1 MVIERMETES
11 LLDVLFSSRVRAR
24 VLAILLMNPG
34 TRWHAR
40 ALARAVG
47 AQYSGVWK
55 ELAHLE
61 RAGVLES
68 ENAGPVKYYRVN
80 PQLPI
85 LSELRGMVLKTVGLG
100 DAIRKTLEG
109 QRKIDA
115 AFLYGSFASGEM
127 DASSDVDLMIIGE
140 AELKRLAP
148 VITRLERELGRAV
161 NYVVFTREEWAERLE
176 RGDPFVRNVLAE
188 PKVMLVG
195 DEDGLQRVSAARAD
209 QALRGSSNG
218 NQKAAPG
225 RRPRSGRGRAKSGG

>member
-1 MVIERMETES
+1 MVKEKMETES
-11 LLDVLFSSRVRAR
+11 LLDALFSSRVR

-47 AQYSGVWK
+47 AQYSGAWK

-61 RAGVLES
+61 WAGVLES
-68 ENAGPVKYYRVN
+68 ENVGPVKSYRVN

-100 DAIRKTLEG
+100 DAIQKTLEG

-115 AFLYGSFASGEM
+115 AFIYRSFASGETG
-127 DASSDVDLMIIGE
+127 ASSDVDLRIIGE

-148 VITRLERELGRAV
+148 VISRLERELGRAV
-161 NYVVFTREEWAERLE
+161 NYVVFTQEEWEERMD
-176 RGDPFVRNVLAE
+176 RGDPFVKNVLAK
-188 PKVMLVG
+188 PKVMLAG
-195 DEDGLQRVSAARAD
+195 DESGLRVGAARAN
-209 QALRGSSNG
+209 QALRGASNG

-225 RRPRSGRGRAKSGG
+225 GRARSGSGRAKSGG